1 VIATFVIVTTTNIKE
16 TYWDKV
22 RDKLRQE
29 TALADARTAEAARD
43 AAAANKE
50 AADLKLKSLELEK
63 QLQARDIDR
72 ESFRRIMAD
81 VPRAKIEILDSR
93 EGSDTWWLAMR
104 ISGMLGSMGW
114 PLVTPLPQ
122 TLGGDNSELCK
133 HLPPLQWMGGQ
144 PFGVT
149 VLTSENA
156 SAEETAARDKLV
168 KAFAESL
175 RFASGSTH
183 ESVPKETIRILVGPK
198 P

>member
-1 VIATFVIVTTTNIKE
+1 
-16 TYWDKV
+16 
-22 RDKLRQE
+22 
-29 TALADARTAEAARD
+29 
-43 AAAANKE
+43 
-50 AADLKLKSLELEK
+50 
-63 QLQARDIDR
+63 
-72 ESFRRIMAD
+72 MAD

-133 HLPPLQWMGGQ
+133 HLPPLQCMGGQ

-156 SAEETAARDKLV
+156 SAEETAARDKNDTNISWGKTV
-168 KAFAESL
+168 IPA
-175 RFASGSTH
+175 
-183 ESVPKETIRILVGPK
+183 
-198 P
+198 